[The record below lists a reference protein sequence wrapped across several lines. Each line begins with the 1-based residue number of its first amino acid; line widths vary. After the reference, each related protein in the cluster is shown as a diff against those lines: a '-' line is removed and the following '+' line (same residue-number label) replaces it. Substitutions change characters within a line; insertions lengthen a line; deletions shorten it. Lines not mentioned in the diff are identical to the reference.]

1 MTQHWL
7 IRIGDGIHFINS
19 SKFKIWGL
27 DSKKKSQIVKF
38 MRDIKQGDILWFIT
52 SKSQG
57 KAISIAEFKEFKARE
72 IGPLINISK
81 TNKELGWTETDG
93 DWDTEI
99 HYTNL
104 MNISKLEILTKI
116 KSPLTYRLFN
126 EQNNKLEVN
135 LIQEYENIKRY
146 SQVSYEME

>member
-1 MTQHWL
+1 
-7 IRIGDGIHFINS
+7 
-19 SKFKIWGL
+19 
-27 DSKKKSQIVKF
+27 

-57 KAISIAEFKEFKARE
+57 KAIAIGEFKKFKEIE

-81 TNKELGWTETDG
+81 TNQELGWTETDG

-99 HYTNL
+99 HYTNIMKI

-126 EQNNKLEVN
+126 EKNNKLEVN